1 MSDRS
6 HSGRTLVLSLAR
18 HARGRLALVS
28 LLHTAFWVQA
38 PLSVALAAPLWTP
51 IALGA
56 LLAPVRLLAHQRL
69 RGSLRQRAI
78 AWTATIALTR
88 PIHTVPESDAEAAFW
103 SAYIAEYAL
112 STTIPLAIATSTTL
126 ALTLVILGRFIG
138 AWTAIGAGALLT
150 LAGLSLL
157 IATRALAPR
166 ATAALDARQHVA
178 VWLAAA
184 LRGGSEIRG
193 PVAHRSYLARV
204 REAVAR
210 WCVTEN
216 GFELRR
222 DLARAVILVGIVAIA
237 TTVVSASSFLRA
249 QLTQNTAL
257 VVAVAALFSAGYGA
271 MRAVSDLWVTVE
283 ELARLDAI
291 LRGHGPTSIAS
302 AERLSSPPRAIVA
315 TELELRYG
323 AQLALRAPA
332 LRLVLDGLV
341 LVTGPN
347 GAGKSTLAA
356 AIAGLIA
363 PSKGSIVFERDDR
376 STVACAAVERA
387 HVALVSQEP
396 VLIESLSVR
405 ENIALGAPEAN
416 DAEMLA
422 VLRRLGIELSLD
434 HRGGALSRGQR
445 QRVGLARALLSEP
458 SVLVLDEPDAWLD
471 AEGRSR
477 LYAVLREE
485 SARRAVVVVSHRDEL
500 RSIAREVVT
509 INAEHHALS
518 RSLRDETM

>member
-1 MSDRS
+1 MA
-6 HSGRTLVLSLAR
+6 H
-18 HARGRLALVS
+18 HARGKLALVS
-28 LLHTAFWVQA
+28 LLHTAFWAQA
-38 PLSVALAAPLWTP
+38 PLSIALSAPLWTP

-56 LLAPVRLLAHQRL
+56 LLAPVRLLAHQHL
-69 RGSLRQRAI
+69 RRSLRQQAI
-78 AWTATIALTR
+78 ERTATIVLAR
-88 PIHTVPESDAEAAFW
+88 PMHTVPESDAEAAFW

-126 ALTLVILGRFIG
+126 ALTLAILGRFIG
-138 AWTAIGAGALLT
+138 VWTAVGAGALLT

-157 IATRALAPR
+157 WSTHTLTPR

-193 PVAHRSYLARV
+193 PIAHRSYLAHV
-204 REAVAR
+204 REAVSR

-216 GFELRR
+216 DFERRR
-222 DLARAVILVGIVAIA
+222 DLTRAAILSITVATAMGIVA
-237 TTVVSASSFLRA
+237 TSSFLRV

-257 VVAVAALFSAGYGA
+257 VVAVVALFSAGYGA

-283 ELARLDAI
+283 ELTRLDAI
-291 LRGHGPTSIAS
+291 LRGHVPTSTAV
-302 AERLSSPPRAIVA
+302 AEPLSSPPRAIVA

-323 AQLALRAPA
+323 AHLALSAPS
-332 LRLVLDGLV
+332 LRLPLDGLV

-347 GAGKSTLAA
+347 GAGKSTFAA
-356 AIAGLIA
+356 AIAGILV
-363 PSKGSIVFERDDR
+363 PSKGSIVFERDDG
-376 STVACAAVERA
+376 STVNCAAIERSQ
-387 HVALVSQEP
+387 VAFVPQEP

-422 VLRRLGIELSLD
+422 VLHRLGIEVALD

-471 AEGRSR
+471 TEGRSR
-477 LYAVLREE
+477 LYAALREE
-485 SARRAVVVVSHRDEL
+485 SLRRAVVVVSHRDEL

-509 INAEHHALS
+509 ITAEHHALAS
-518 RSLRDETM
+518 STSWFDETM